1 MSPTATAS
9 KKMSSM
15 KRAAAVVIAL
25 GAGNASEVYKHLSK
39 EEIEALSVEIAQLNK
54 ISPDEMQV
62 IVDDFYGLCV
72 TQKVIQDGGVLY
84 AKDILEKA
92 FGPQLAGEY
101 MERIS
106 QSMQT
111 KSFEFLRKA
120 TPKNILM
127 MIQNEHP
134 QTIAFVLSYTRPEQA
149 SKIISELPKVI
160 QLDVIKRIANLDS
173 VSPDIVEIVEKVL
186 ERKFSAV
193 VSFDM
198 TKIGGVDYVADIINH
213 SDRSTEKYI
222 FTELGK
228 TDPELS
234 ENIRKLMFVFDD
246 ITMLDDMS
254 IQRVLR
260 EVDRQDLAIAIKGS
274 SEDVKNLLLSNISV
288 RVKEGILEDI
298 QFLRNVRMKDVEEA
312 QQKIVAL
319 IRRLEE
325 EGEIVISRGGEE
337 DTIIA

>member
-1 MSPTATAS
+1 MAERNATKKLSPI
-9 KKMSSM
+9 
-15 KRAAAVVIAL
+15 KRAAAVVVAL
-25 GAGNASEVYKHLSK
+25 GAANASEVYKHLSE
-39 EEIEALSVEIAQLNK
+39 EEIELLSIEVAQLNRL
-54 ISPDEMQV
+54 SPDEMQV

-72 TQKVIQDGGVLY
+72 TQKVIEDGGVLY
-84 AKDILEKA
+84 AKNILEKA
-92 FGPQLAGEY
+92 FGAELANEY
-101 MERIS
+101 MQRIS
-106 QSMQT
+106 QSMQS

-120 TPKNILM
+120 SPKNILM

-134 QTIAFVLSYTRPEQA
+134 QTIAFVLSYTRPDQA
-149 SKIISELPKVI
+149 SKILSEIPKAV

-173 VSPDIVEIVEKVL
+173 VSPDFINIVEKVL

-198 TKIGGVDYVADIINH
+198 TKIGGVNYVADIINH

-222 FTELGK
+222 FDELGK

-274 SEDVKNLLLSNISV
+274 SEDVKNLLLSNISS
-288 RVKEGILEDI
+288 RVKDGILEDI
-298 QFLRNVRMKDVEEA
+298 QYLRNVRLKDVEEA
-312 QQKIVAL
+312 QQKIVGI

-337 DTIIA
+337 DVIIA